1 MNEEE
6 DLFPALT
13 IESLIDMIRK
23 FSKDESKIYHLGVV
37 VDYFFKLNPPAPS
50 SEIAWIERECG
61 LILPNEYKRFLMLV
75 DGLRFGNAECAI
87 CSCKDV
93 MDFYFVFEDFY
104 PPNMLVIATAEGS
117 SKHILLQVNEDGY
130 KLFVT
135 SAIGDDYMW
144 LLSDDNILT
153 FFDKFISTY
162 GFPFWKV
169 YKDESTAIMK
179 FNVD

>member
-6 DLFPALT
+6 FFPALT
-13 IESLIDMIRK
+13 IESLIDMLRK

-104 PPNMLVIATAEGS
+104 PSNMLVIATAAGS
-117 SKHILLQVNEDGY
+117 YTHILLQVNEDGY